1 MMVVSMAIVGESV
14 GPTPTVLGSQ
24 PILEGLMTPI
34 MPVDPSAMLGRVL
47 EAVPAEP
54 SVGIVVMWEEST
66 TTVLGANYL
75 AWEAQCTGAAN
86 GSEVKEWGFGYGAEN
101 CMESVCPC

>member
-1 MMVVSMAIVGESV
+1 MVVSMAIVGESV

-24 PILEGLMTPI
+24 PILKGLIMHI
-34 MPVDPSAMLGRVL
+34 MPVNSSATLGRVL
-47 EAVPAEP
+47 EAVPPEP
-54 SVGIVVMWEEST
+54 SVGLGGISEEST
-66 TTVLGANYL
+66 TTVLGVNYL